1 MAENDVMKAAE
12 YYIGQNRTQATK
24 MDKNFNFLLDSQTIL
39 KKKNSLQEKID
50 KTLSKL
56 SAA

>member
-39 KKKNSLQEKID
+39 KR
-50 KTLSKL
+50 KTVYKSR
-56 SAA
+56 